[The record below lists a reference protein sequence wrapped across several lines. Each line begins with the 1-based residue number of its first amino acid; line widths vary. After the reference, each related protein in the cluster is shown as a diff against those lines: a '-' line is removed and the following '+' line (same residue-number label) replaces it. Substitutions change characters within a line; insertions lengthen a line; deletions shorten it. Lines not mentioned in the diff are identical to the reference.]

1 MQEGKVKSKTLVRK
15 EKIETS
21 VTRQQKKVWGKTC
34 LLCAD
39 DLMLTVRIRFGMLF
53 IYSIS
58 YVLKLVRVKYIG

>member
-21 VTRQQKKVWGKTC
+21 VTRQQKKAWGKIS

-39 DLMLTVRIRFGMLF
+39 DLMLIVRIRFGMLF